1 MSVAR
6 KMNPFSL
13 VLCVDVSSRGCPFLE
28 CSAKFNENIMQTFT
42 QLLTEIEKQT
52 APAKQDESCA
62 LM

>member
-1 MSVAR
+1 MT
-6 KMNPFSL
+6 F
-13 VLCVDVSSRGCPFLE
+13 RGCPFLE

-62 LM
+62 IM